1 MKKSRKNYSLEFK
14 LKTLELLEERGCS
27 MTSLGRELGVNPE
40 NIKRWSK
47 DFKSGKLTSESK
59 IKEKSKEELEIIRLN
74 KELAH
79 LKLEHEILKKAGKHL
94 FQERQVKYRFI
105 ESHTTIFPVEKMCKV
120 LKVSRSS
127 YYKWLVGVPS
137 KRALYNQMLS
147 DEIKR
152 IYTLYK
158 GRYGSPR
165 IAKELESLGIKVSKQ
180 RVARLMKKHA
190 LRSILKRKFKVTTD
204 SSHKYPVVENHLN
217 RNFTVEKPNSAW
229 VSDITYIRTKQSW
242 LYLTTV
248 IDLFDRKVI
257 GWSVSSTMY
266 AKDTSITAF
275 KMALINRPLM
285 KTDSLIFHSD
295 RGVQYAC
302 KEFCREVERY
312 KLITRSMSRKGNCW
326 DNAVAESFFKT
337 LKMELIYQNRYQTR
351 KEAKLSIFEYIEGF
365 YNTHRRHKFLE
376 NRTIL
381 EFNQFIINKFKIA
394 A

>member
-1 MKKSRKNYSLEFK
+1 
-14 LKTLELLEERGCS
+14 
-27 MTSLGRELGVNPE
+27 
-40 NIKRWSK
+40 
-47 DFKSGKLTSESK
+47 
-59 IKEKSKEELEIIRLN
+59 
-74 KELAH
+74 
-79 LKLEHEILKKAGKHL
+79 
-94 FQERQVKYRFI
+94 
-105 ESHTTIFPVEKMCKV
+105 MCKV

-158 GRYGSPR
+158 GRYGSRR

-229 VSDITYIRTKQSW
+229 VSDITYIRTKQGW

>member
-1 MKKSRKNYSLEFK
+1 M
-14 LKTLELLEERGCS
+14 
-27 MTSLGRELGVNPE
+27 
-40 NIKRWSK
+40 
-47 DFKSGKLTSESK
+47 
-59 IKEKSKEELEIIRLN
+59 
-74 KELAH
+74 
-79 LKLEHEILKKAGKHL
+79 
-94 FQERQVKYRFI
+94 
-105 ESHTTIFPVEKMCKV
+105 
-120 LKVSRSS
+120 
-127 YYKWLVGVPS
+127 
-137 KRALYNQMLS
+137 
-147 DEIKR
+147 
-152 IYTLYK
+152 YTLYK

-229 VSDITYIRTKQSW
+229 VSDITYIRTKQGW